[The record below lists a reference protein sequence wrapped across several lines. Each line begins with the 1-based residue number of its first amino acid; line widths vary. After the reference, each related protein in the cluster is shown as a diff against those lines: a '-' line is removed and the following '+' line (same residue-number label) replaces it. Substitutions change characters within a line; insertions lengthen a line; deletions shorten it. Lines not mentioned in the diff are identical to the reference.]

1 LNSLQIFEVSVPP
14 RFPPNIVIMFY
25 LKQLPSRR
33 KPWPFGT
40 GIANNKGSRSMK
52 TALINDNPTIHE
64 RLEVIMTGGLRAKG
78 NGVSGRPLDSIGSK
92 NDRRYH
98 T

>member
-1 LNSLQIFEVSVPP
+1 MRTPSNLNIEE
-14 RFPPNIVIMFY
+14 
-25 LKQLPSRR
+25 KQ
-33 KPWPFGT
+33 
-40 GIANNKGSRSMK
+40 
-52 TALINDNPTIHE
+52 IHE

-78 NGVSGRPLDSIGSK
+78 NGVSGRPLNSTRSK